1 MTHLKHVD
9 SDFTTIRKNSDIR
22 GYGIY
27 VHKYQSDDNELYGL
41 TLMIEEQPQSDFVAF
56 RDHDNLIAN
65 TSSVERFEDE
75 HWDCAKLERCHYV
88 NEITQSECHANI
100 YILEQKSPINKTQ
113 FTQLLNQTIPSLI
126 EDVRTGYF
134 S

>member
-1 MTHLKHVD
+1 MSQLQHVD
-9 SDFTTIRKNSDIR
+9 SDFMTIRKDSDIR

-27 VHKYQSDDNELYGL
+27 VHKYRSDEMELYGL

-56 RDHDNLIAN
+56 RDHDDLIAN
-65 TSSVERFEDE
+65 TSCVERFEDE
-75 HWDCAKLERCHYV
+75 NWECAKLDGCYYV
-88 NEITQSECHANI
+88 NEITQTECHANI
-100 YILEQKSPINKTQ
+100 YILEQKSPINKTD